1 MTAPLPSDPR
11 GGASTQPMAAR
22 APLLRKPASS
32 FPWLRRDDLSPS
44 PPRANQHPRLAG
56 EAAPLPNDETECGR
70 EEEKEAGIIRILS
83 QEAEGRAVGGRW
95 AGIGREGREARP
107 LRREARAAAA
117 NERRRGGA
125 GAGPR
130 PPGAEERCRSGRGR
144 RFGGAGPCPGDSAAG
159 PGGRRR
165 EGLGGVCVWGGQAH
179 RWAAR
184 GLRRVRVGGG
194 RQGRF
199 ARAGVGGS
207 PGNGPGRGLHS
218 AGDSPVSVSLSR
230 RSAGGVRSRPFCLFP
245 KPPQRPP
252 RRLTSRP
259 SVPALRERGGS
270 APVGLL
276 LVGGDAASAVTSF
289 CPRHGLQGRRRGE

>member
-1 MTAPLPSDPR
+1 
-11 GGASTQPMAAR
+11 MAAR

-32 FPWLRRDDLSPS
+32 FPWLRRDDISPS

-165 EGLGGVCVWGGQAH
+165 EGLGGVCVCGGQAH

-194 RQGRF
+194 G
-199 ARAGVGGS
+199 RAGLRGPGSAGARGMGRAEASTARVTAPSRCPSLVGAREES
-207 PGNGPGRGLHS
+207 GPGRS
-218 AGDSPVSVSLSR
+218 ACFPSP
-230 RSAGGVRSRPFCLFP
+230 
-245 KPPQRPP
+245 
-252 RRLTSRP
+252 P
-259 SVPALRERGGS
+259 SVRREG
-270 APVGLL
+270 
-276 LVGGDAASAVTSF
+276 
-289 CPRHGLQGRRRGE
+289 

>member
-1 MTAPLPSDPR
+1 MTAPLPSDLR

-165 EGLGGVCVWGGQAH
+165 EGLGGVCVC
-179 RWAAR
+179 
-184 GLRRVRVGGG
+184 GGG
-194 RQGRF
+194 RLTGGPPEGS
-199 ARAGVGGS
+199 AGCVWGGGGRAGLRGPGSAGARGMGRAEASTARVTAPSRCPSLVGAREES
-207 PGNGPGRGLHS
+207 GPGRS
-218 AGDSPVSVSLSR
+218 ACFPSP
-230 RSAGGVRSRPFCLFP
+230 
-245 KPPQRPP
+245 
-252 RRLTSRP
+252 P
-259 SVPALRERGGS
+259 SVRREG
-270 APVGLL
+270 
-276 LVGGDAASAVTSF
+276 
-289 CPRHGLQGRRRGE
+289 